1 MSRLWQTLETF
12 PGPAAVPAVWKA
24 GLGDEFDSFRAAFL
38 RTRPKPAMSYP
49 CPRDCGCAHEIVRH
63 KGGPIVAVCQC
74 EPCCCNDIPL
84 AESDCVI
91 LELSWQK
98 LGRAICTAFGFAQ
111 REAALAVPN
120 AIQIGASGSES
131 IPVMLTIPNDRDVFG
146 LTLTALA
153 AILRRRFILVAPT
166 ADFMDAPLQQILADL
181 DALFVP
187 LDTAVRFTATGVLE
201 PTQMIAGAAER
212 KQVKGSGRGGN
223 GPEEHTALAAMHED
237 LRQLKQFVAP
247 LPAAIAK
254 VDGGIAIVQQH
265 VRGVPVLQAE
275 LTEARIN
282 PEGLALEIQKR
293 IADILTPEEQRIWM
307 AVREAGGVQKDA
319 LPALRQAKIVNSEP
333 TLSRMVKAIDKKLKE
348 HGLPPCKASGP
359 TLRHRKSGGYTDAD
373 GNKAA
378 AEIST
383 TIIDWREDPD
393 ERKRIIRG
401 YLSAKTSED
410 RKFYTDTYP
419 DIESE
424 AKKYKG
430 ESGMKSG

>member
-24 GLGDEFDSFRAAFL
+24 GLGDEFDIFRSAFL

-74 EPCCCNDIPL
+74 EPCCCNDIRL

-146 LTLTALA
+146 QTLTALA
-153 AILRRRFILVAPT
+153 ATLRRRFILVAPT

-187 LDTAVRFTATGVLE
+187 LDTAVRFTATGLLE
-201 PTQMIAGAAER
+201 PTRMIAGSAER
-212 KQVKGSGRGGN
+212 KINASHKHRIGHYLIGG
-223 GPEEHTALAAMHED
+223 
-237 LRQLKQFVAP
+237 KFKVAGDFS
-247 LPAAIAK
+247 K
-254 VDGGIAIVQQH
+254 VTTLDNK
-265 VRGVPVLQAE
+265 VPVWGLQPFTQMVMKIL
-275 LTEARIN
+275 LTECGGG
-282 PEGLALEIQKR
+282 GL
-293 IADILTPEEQRIWM
+293 TS
-307 AVREAGGVQKDA
+307 AVIYDRA
-319 LPALRQAKIVNSEP
+319 
-333 TLSRMVKAIDKKLKE
+333 
-348 HGLPPCKASGP
+348 
-359 TLRHRKSGGYTDAD
+359 
-373 GNKAA
+373 KAA
-378 AEIST
+378 YEQVHPESRECANGMEVIPKFSSLLFFFKVQRRGIKKT
-383 TIIDWREDPD
+383 HPLYKELSMAGRKPAYYSWR
-393 ERKRIIRG
+393 
-401 YLSAKTSED
+401 SAVVEQKE
-410 RKFYTDTYP
+410 K
-419 DIESE
+419 
-424 AKKYKG
+424 AAQ
-430 ESGMKSG
+430 